1 MSKDPESDA
10 KGWWQTL
17 PGILTAGAAFLTAIG
32 GLLVAIHQT
41 GFFNRSPQPAP
52 QTQSASRPTGA
63 NPSPSDAGGAATNAS
78 PGATG
83 SRPLHLPET
92 TEARSGDSVF
102 KLVSARLDP
111 YSLDKVTLHL
121 TVRMTNNGPF
131 PANFWADSFR
141 LSTGGNLQVP
151 TNYLN
156 QLISPN
162 SAQEGDVD
170 FVIPASTSTV
180 GLQMGDVGEGKPSIP
195 INLQNAQR

>member
-1 MSKDPESDA
+1 MSRDPESDS

-52 QTQSASRPTGA
+52 QTQSASRPPGPNA
-63 NPSPSDAGGAATNAS
+63 IDAGGAAANPS
-78 PGATG
+78 PGATTA
-83 SRPLHLPET
+83 SRPLRLPET
-92 TEARSGDSVF
+92 TEVRSGDNVF
-102 KLVSARLDP
+102 KLLSARLDP

-121 TVRMTNNGPF
+121 IVRMTNNGRF

-141 LSTGGNLQVP
+141 LTAGGNLQAP

-156 QLISPN
+156 QLIAPS
-162 SAQEGDVD
+162 STQEGDVE
-170 FVIPASTSTV
+170 FVIPASASAV
-180 GLQMGDVGEGKPSIP
+180 GIQMGDVGGGKPTIP
-195 INLQNAQR
+195 INLQDSQR

>member
-63 NPSPSDAGGAATNAS
+63 SPNPIDTGDAATNAS
-78 PGATG
+78 PGATE

-92 TEARSGDSVF
+92 TEIRSGDNVF

-111 YSLDKVTLHL
+111 YSLDKVSLHL
-121 TVRMTNNGPF
+121 TVRMTNNGRY

-151 TNYLN
+151 ANYLN

-162 SAQEGDVD
+162 STQEGDVE
-170 FVIPASTSTV
+170 FVIPASASTV
-180 GLQMGDVGEGKPSIP
+180 GLQMGDVGEGKPAIP
-195 INLQNAQR
+195 INLQNTQR